1 MANDLGSAVNMLK
14 GLLGDNAEDKIQSL
28 MQGLGANNDVTADSA
43 APSPTPM
50 PNTGHGA
57 PDGDT
62 LQYIMRMKS
71 IIDEMS
77 HADDDR
83 TRLLMSLRPYMRA
96 GRQKSIDNALKIM
109 ALTKLSGVF
118 SKL

>member
-14 GLLGDNAEDKIQSL
+14 GLLGDNAEEKIQSL
-28 MQGLGANNDVTADSA
+28 MQGLNTSDNSVSDNNV
-43 APSPTPM
+43 PNVSPPL
-50 PNTGHGA
+50 NTS
-57 PDGDT
+57 DGFDDDT
-62 LQYIMRMKS
+62 LQYIMRMKG

-77 HADDDR
+77 HGNDDR

-118 SKL
+118 GKL

>member
-1 MANDLGSAVNMLK
+1 MANDLSSAVNMLK
-14 GLLGDNAEDKIQSL
+14 GMLGDNAEEKIQSL
-28 MQGLGANNDVTADSA
+28 MQGLGSSDNTAVDNARDTVPLS
-43 APSPTPM
+43 
-50 PNTGHGA
+50 NTSGGF
-57 PDGDT
+57 DDDT
-62 LQYIMRMKS
+62 LQYIMRMKG

-77 HADDDR
+77 HGNDDR

-118 SKL
+118 GKL